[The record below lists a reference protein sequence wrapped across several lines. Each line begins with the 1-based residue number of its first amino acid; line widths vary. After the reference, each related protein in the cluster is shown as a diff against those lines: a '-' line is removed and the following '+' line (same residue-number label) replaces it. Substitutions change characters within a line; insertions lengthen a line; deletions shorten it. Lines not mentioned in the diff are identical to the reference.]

1 MSDEELF
8 HRVGSVL
15 EARGG
20 WHYEAATTPGALP
33 SWCLDPGGSV
43 AVSVNV
49 IDGAV
54 VAYLPASDR
63 EIRLQGIE
71 GLTVWLDTR
80 EGR

>member
-1 MSDEELF
+1 M
-8 HRVGSVL
+8 
-15 EARGG
+15 
-20 WHYEAATTPGALP
+20 AL
-33 SWCLDPGGSV
+33 
-43 AVSVNV
+43 SVNV